1 MILTYRIHV
10 NDIANQLGNLKT
22 ANIVVIGAIM
32 MTKNIVTEEVIM
44 NAFRKIL
51 KENLIP
57 INMLAYN
64 KGKDFINS
72 ELIIE

>member
-1 MILTYRIHV
+1 MILTYRIPV

>member
-1 MILTYRIHV
+1 MILTYRIPV

-44 NAFRKIL
+44 NALRKIL